1 VRYVADKLD
10 VPAPSL
16 VTELATARPAAP
28 PAPAQQLPAD
38 PGPVAPPATAAL
50 DAVARAERSFLA
62 MCVGRG
68 DLGHRYLLRLTDD
81 HLTSAPLREA
91 RDWLKAHFDS
101 PLAELES
108 EEPTLAAIVT
118 DVVALG
124 DEEPSNDPV
133 LRLSFFQLELR
144 RIERALRHAER
155 AGDFDLQRRLF
166 EEREGVRGGI
176 AEVMG
181 ETA

>member
-1 VRYVADKLD
+1 V
-10 VPAPSL
+10 
-16 VTELATARPAAP
+16 VTELAEPGRPVSTSSGELP
-28 PAPAQQLPAD
+28 PAPAV
-38 PGPVAPPATAAL
+38 GTF

-62 MCVGRG
+62 MCVSRG
-68 DLGHRYLLRLTDD
+68 ELGHRYLLRMTDE

-91 RDWLKAHFDS
+91 RDWLKAHFDA
-101 PLAELES
+101 PLVGLES

-118 DVVALG
+118 EVVALG
-124 DEEPSNDPV
+124 DEEPSNEAV

-155 AGDFDLQRRLF
+155 AGDFERQRELW
-166 EEREGVRGGI
+166 EEREGVRDAI
-176 AEVMG
+176 TEVMG